1 MLTLL
6 QIKYQVDSLLF
17 LNKYITL
24 SWPAFFSLRL
34 IKVIAFGKGY
44 SALDRFLLPARTS
57 FFVTKEILF
66 YMPFHQRAGNFL
78 LLFTILVSSWEMDFR
93 LLWIFVKIFTKISL
107 LWKLARFFHSF
118 LLEFIKQFIWC
129 HHIFSKIFIHKFRV
143 DGMDKF
149 RFLWVCLFNIPEAY
163 LMPYQATIMELL
175 AKIVTS
181 F

>member
-6 QIKYQVDSLLF
+6 QIKCQVDSLLF

-44 SALDRFLLPARTS
+44 SALDRFLLSARTS

-175 AKIVTS
+175 EKLVTS